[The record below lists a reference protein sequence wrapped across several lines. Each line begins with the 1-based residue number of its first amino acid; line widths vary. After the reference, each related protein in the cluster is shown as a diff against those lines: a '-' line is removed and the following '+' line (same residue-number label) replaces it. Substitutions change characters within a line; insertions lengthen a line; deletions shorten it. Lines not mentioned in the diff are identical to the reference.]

1 MKTQLE
7 TQEGSGYTPEQVAA
21 RKKRICGHDD
31 QVGQQ
36 ISDGERKAP
45 VLWKRKCEEVDKSE

>member
-7 TQEGSGYTPEQVAA
+7 TQEGSGYTPEQEAA
-21 RKKRICGHDD
+21 RKKQICGHND

-36 ISDGERKAP
+36 KVLEKVKAP
-45 VLWKRKCEEVDKSE
+45 VLWKRKCEEVDKND